1 MFFQKGFWKDFDK
14 NQNGAKVM
22 KRMMKRRFWLV
33 QIKIEFNQKGMLQ
46 SKYNGKLTKGIEHEK
61 GYGLNQNSIKNRLI

>member
-1 MFFQKGFWKDFDK
+1 
-14 NQNGAKVM
+14 
-22 KRMMKRRFWLV
+22 
-33 QIKIEFNQKGMLQ
+33 MLQ